1 VITRN
6 EFKPTALTIT
16 CAVVLFS
23 IIVQGLIIKPLIAWT
38 EAHDNIEDV

>member
-38 EAHDNIEDV
+38 EAQDNIEDL